1 MSTAARFPSS
11 PRCWRVVSPS
21 LLPVPLLAVLS
32 LIACGGGG
40 VSGGGGGGG
49 GSGNPPDFSL
59 VIGVPNLSVQQQG
72 AYQFQ
77 SVAAKPVNGFTG
89 TISLSVSG
97 LPTGITILGNI
108 PPAGV
113 VSGSSFQ

>member
-1 MSTAARFPSS
+1 YYHSLLLNCICYQRFADVHGRDTHEVCFIMSTAARFPSS
-11 PRCWRVVSPS
+11 PRRWRFVSPS

-89 TISLSVSG
+89 
-97 LPTGITILGNI
+97 
-108 PPAGV
+108 
-113 VSGSSFQ
+113 